1 MIPAAMRKLI
11 LFGILVA
18 GAAAVVLASP
28 PQSKVQVKVAPAS
41 PPAGKAASRRLQP
54 TVTPEMLRHSRLQDT
69 LYFINTAYTL
79 AALVLLL
86 RSRASA
92 KLRDLAERAT
102 NHKFLSGTLYV
113 VLLVLVMTVLELPL
127 TIYEGYV
134 VPHQFDL
141 TNQTLPSWIGDQ
153 AKELAVSVVISA
165 IVGGLVLLAI
175 RRVRRW
181 WIAAWLGSIPLILLG
196 VLITPL
202 VIDPLFNK
210 FEPLR
215 DAVLRRDLIAE
226 ASRAGIEN
234 SRVYE
239 VDKSKQTKTMNAY
252 VTGIGPSARIVMW
265 DTLLAKLDH
274 DEVLAVMGHE
284 MGHYVEKHLW
294 KGIAFSIVLSF
305 FVFAI
310 GQQLYERGLARWGS
324 RWSVRGERG
333 DPAALPWLL
342 ALSTAIMFLLSPVT
356 SGFSRH
362 IEHQAD
368 IFSLELTHLNEPLA
382 SAFVKFAEDSKADPR
397 PPRFIEWWRYSHP
410 SLGRR
415 IDFVL
420 GYKGKQ

>member
-1 MIPAAMRKLI
+1 MRKFL
-11 LFGILVA
+11 LLVVALVA
-18 GAAAVVLASP
+18 LAS
-28 PQSKVQVKVAPAS
+28 APAG
-41 PPAGKAASRRLQP
+41 AAASRRLEP
-54 TVTPEMLRHSRLQDT
+54 RVTPEMLRHSRLQHT
-69 LYFINTAYTL
+69 LYFVNVVYG
-79 AALVLLL
+79 AAVFLVLLTTG
-86 RSRASA
+86 ASA
-92 KLRDLAERAT
+92 RLRDLAERASR
-102 NHKFLSGTLYV
+102 KKLLASAIYVALFVLAITL
-113 VLLVLVMTVLELPL
+113 LEAPL
-127 TIYEGYV
+127 TVYESYI

-141 TNQTLPSWIGDQ
+141 TNESLPTWLADQ
-153 AKELAVSVVISA
+153 GKALGVDLVISA
-165 IVGGLVLLAI
+165 FVGALILLAI

-215 DAVLRRDLIAE
+215 DPVLRRDLLAE
-226 ASRAGIEN
+226 AARAGIAN
-234 SRVYE
+234 GRVYQ

-284 MGHYVEKHLW
+284 MGHYVMKHLW
-294 KGIAFSIVLSF
+294 TGIAFSIAVSF
-305 FVFAI
+305 FVFWL
-310 GQQLYERGLARWGS
+310 GQILYERGLARWGS
-324 RWSVRGERG
+324 RWRVRDERG

-342 ALSTAIMFLLSPVT
+342 VLSTLIAFLISPVT

-362 IEHQAD
+362 LEHQAD
-368 IFSLELTHLNEPLA
+368 VFSLDLVHLNEPMA
-382 SAFVKFAEDSKADPR
+382 SAFVKFAEDSKEDPR
-397 PPRFIEWWRYSHP
+397 PPRFIEWWMYSHP

-420 GYKGKQ
+420 AYELRR

>member
-1 MIPAAMRKLI
+1 MRKLI
-11 LFGILVA
+11 LAALVVGVA
-18 GAAAVVLASP
+18 TVAIVALASP
-28 PQSKVQVKVAPAS
+28 PPPVAPEPA
-41 PPAGKAASRRLQP
+41 PAGKTASRRLEP
-54 TVTPEMLRHSRLQDT
+54 RVTPEMLRHSRLNDV
-69 LYFINTAYTL
+69 LYFVNVVYSL
-79 AALVLLL
+79 GVLVLLL

-92 KLRDLAERAT
+92 RMRDLAARWARP
-102 NHKFLSGTLYV
+102 KFVAGMLYV
-113 VLLVLVMTVLELPL
+113 VLLVLATALLELPL
-127 TIYEGYV
+127 TFYEDYI

-141 TNQTLPSWIGDQ
+141 TNQTLASWTADQ
-153 AKELAVSVVISA
+153 AKGLGVGIVISA

-181 WIAAWLGSIPLILLG
+181 WIAAWLGSIPLIVLG

-202 VIDPLFNK
+202 VIDPIFNK

-215 DAVLRRDLIAE
+215 DPVLRRDLIAE

-239 VDKSKQTKTMNAY
+239 VNKSKQTKTMNAY
-252 VTGIGPSARIVMW
+252 VTGVGPSARIVMW

-274 DEVLAVMGHE
+274 DEILAVMGHE

-294 KGIAFSIVLSF
+294 KGIAFSVVLSF
-305 FVFAI
+305 FVFWI
-310 GQQLYERGLARWGS
+310 GQNLYERGLTRWGS
-324 RWSVRGERG
+324 RWDVRDERG

-342 ALSTAIMFLLSPVT
+342 VLSTVITFLLSPVT

-382 SAFVKFAEDSKADPR
+382 SAFVKFAEDSKQDPR

-420 GYKGKQ
+420 GYGAAPAYRRR

>member
-1 MIPAAMRKLI
+1 
-11 LFGILVA
+11 
-18 GAAAVVLASP
+18 
-28 PQSKVQVKVAPAS
+28 
-41 PPAGKAASRRLQP
+41 
-54 TVTPEMLRHSRLQDT
+54 
-69 LYFINTAYTL
+69 
-79 AALVLLL
+79 
-86 RSRASA
+86 
-92 KLRDLAERAT
+92 
-102 NHKFLSGTLYV
+102 
-113 VLLVLVMTVLELPL
+113 
-127 TIYEGYV
+127 
-134 VPHQFDL
+134 
-141 TNQTLPSWIGDQ
+141 
-153 AKELAVSVVISA
+153 VISA

-239 VDKSKQTKTMNAY
+239 VNKSKQTKTMNAY

-265 DTLLAKLDH
+265 DTLLQKLDH

-294 KGIAFSIVLSF
+294 KGIAFSIALSF

-324 RWSVRGERG
+324 RWSVREERG

-342 ALSTAIMFLLSPVT
+342 ALSTAITFLLSPVT

-420 GYKGKQ
+420 GYKPKRRPE

>member
-1 MIPAAMRKLI
+1 MRKFL
-11 LFGILVA
+11 LVLA
-18 GAAAVVLASP
+18 LAFLAFGAAAP
-28 PQSKVQVKVAPAS
+28 P
-41 PPAGKAASRRLQP
+41 RRLEP
-54 TVTPEMLRHSRLQDT
+54 RVTPEMLRHSRLEDA
-69 LYFINTAYTL
+69 LYFVNVVYG
-79 AALVLLL
+79 AAVFLLL
-86 RSRASA
+86 LTTGASA
-92 KLRDLAERAT
+92 RLRDLAERVTRRKLLAASVYI
-102 NHKFLSGTLYV
+102 L
-113 VLLVLVMTVLELPL
+113 LLVLAITLLEAPL
-127 TIYEGYV
+127 TVYESYI

-141 TNQTLPSWIGDQ
+141 TSESLPTWLADQ
-153 AKELAVSVVISA
+153 GKALAVDLVISA
-165 IVGGLVLLAI
+165 AVGALILLAI

-215 DAVLRRDLIAE
+215 DPVLRRDLLAE
-226 ASRAGIEN
+226 AARAGIAN
-234 SRVYE
+234 GRVYQ

-284 MGHYVEKHLW
+284 MGHYVLRHLW
-294 KGIAFSIVLSF
+294 TGIAFSIAVSF
-305 FVFAI
+305 FVFWL
-310 GQQLYERGLARWGS
+310 GQILYERGLARWGS
-324 RWSVRGERG
+324 RWSVRDERA

-342 ALSTAIMFLLSPVT
+342 VLSTLIAFAISPVT

-368 IFSLELTHLNEPLA
+368 VFSLDLAHLNEPMA
-382 SAFVKFAEDSKADPR
+382 SAFVKFAEDSKEDPR
-397 PPRFIEWWRYSHP
+397 PPRFIEWWMYSHP

-420 GYKGKQ
+420 GYERNH